1 MAQFWE
7 NTSEYYQQLSAFDA
21 AYVKSVGSLNVK
33 KTQLTRLTINQESN
47 ADYIFQELKA
57 SLL

>member
-7 NTSEYYQQLSAFDA
+7 NTSEYYQQLAAFDT

-33 KTQLTRLTINQESN
+33 KTQLTRLNIN
-47 ADYIFQELKA
+47 
-57 SLL
+57 